1 MIQFREVLEE
11 ELLQVAK
18 LHNDL
23 AYFIQKET
31 KDDYWDFEILCTT
44 QTYEYLQTFIN
55 NPERKIYVAVDDK
68 EVVGFLAGEIV
79 LCHLP
84 ISSINKVGYISAAY
98 VMPDYR
104 GMKIMTELEK
114 RITDY
119 FKQCGLMYIEVNF
132 IANNM
137 LAKNTWKGLGY
148 TTFREQARK
157 KI

>member
-1 MIQFREVLEE
+1 
-11 ELLQVAK
+11 
-18 LHNDL
+18 
-23 AYFIQKET
+23 
-31 KDDYWDFEILCTT
+31 
-44 QTYEYLQTFIN
+44 
-55 NPERKIYVAVDDK
+55 
-68 EVVGFLAGEIV
+68 
-79 LCHLP
+79 
-84 ISSINKVGYISAAY
+84 
-98 VMPDYR
+98 MPDYR